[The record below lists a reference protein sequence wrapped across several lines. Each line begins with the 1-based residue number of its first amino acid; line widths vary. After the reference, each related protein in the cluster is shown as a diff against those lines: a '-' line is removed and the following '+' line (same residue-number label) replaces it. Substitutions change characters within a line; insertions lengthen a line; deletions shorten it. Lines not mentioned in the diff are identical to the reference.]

1 MTTQEFAQFINE
13 EFSKYTIRDLMIYA
27 QTFNNQNSK
36 TGDLIKSII
45 MDILKSRMP
54 KQELINFYNEL

>member
-1 MTTQEFAQFINE
+1 
-13 EFSKYTIRDLMIYA
+13 MIYA

-36 TGDLIKSII
+36 PGDLIKCII

-54 KQELINFYNEL
+54 EQELINFYNEL